1 MRNEMAKITDKIT
14 YWSQLLLLPIYW
26 LSFITPR
33 NKNIWLFGSTFG
45 KRFADNPRYFYLYIN
60 EFEKKSKRPI
70 WISKNKEIIEFL
82 NKNNY
87 EAYYYKSLKGIYYC
101 LIGKVYIFDNY
112 SKDINFWTSGG
123 AVKINL
129 WHGIPLK
136 KIQSDNINDKVRHPK
151 NNLEKLKY
159 FPRRLSD
166 EKPSHYILAASKLT
180 RRIFKSAFRTDRVL
194 TCGYPR
200 NDLLLKDSEIKNI
213 YLDYEEEQLKQ
224 ISSKKGLKIIL
235 YMPTFRES
243 EAAFFDVVNLCVFE
257 EFLEKNNML
266 FCVKMHIKS
275 KLISKFN
282 NIPYNNIFVI
292 NPDSDPYPFINL
304 ADMLVTD
311 YSSIYFDYL
320 FKNRPIIFFDYD
332 KEIYEKESREL
343 YFNYDLI
350 TPGIKAENMDSL
362 MSALLSEDIYEKER
376 TRIRLKIFEKD
387 SKYASQRLYM
397 SINRIL
403 K

>member
-1 MRNEMAKITDKIT
+1 MTKLSDMIA

-26 LSFITPR
+26 FSFITPR

-60 EFEKKSKRPI
+60 QLKKNCIRPI
-70 WISKNKEIIEFL
+70 WISRNKEIIEFL
-82 NKNNY
+82 NKNNF

-123 AVKINL
+123 AAKINL

-136 KIQSDNINDKVRHPK
+136 KIQADNINDKVRHPK

-159 FPRRLSD
+159 FPRRISD
-166 EKPSHYILAASKLT
+166 EKASHYILAASKLT
-180 RRIFKSAFRTDRVL
+180 RRIFKSAFRTNRVL
-194 TCGYPR
+194 ICGYPR

-224 ISSKKGLKIIL
+224 ISDKKGLKIIL

-243 EAAFFDVVNLCVFE
+243 EAAFFDVVNLCIFE

-332 KEIYEKESREL
+332 RKIYEKESREL
-343 YFNYDLI
+343 YFNYDLV
-350 TPGIKAENMDSL
+350 TPGIKAESMDSL
-362 MSALLSEDIYEKER
+362 MNALLSEDSYEKER
-376 TRIRLKIFEKD
+376 TRIRLKIFETD

-397 SINRIL
+397 SIKRIL

>member
-1 MRNEMAKITDKIT
+1 MAKITDIIT

-45 KRFADNPRYFYLYIN
+45 KRFSDNPRYFYLYIN
-60 EFEKKSKRPI
+60 EFKKKSKRPI

-82 NKNNY
+82 NKNKY

-243 EAAFFDVVNLCVFE
+243 ESAFFDVVNLCVFE

-332 KEIYEKESREL
+332 REIYEKESREL
-343 YFNYDLI
+343 YFNYDLV
-350 TPGIKAENMDSL
+350 TPGIKAESMDSL
-362 MSALLSEDIYEKER
+362 MNALLSEDIYEKER
-376 TRIRLKIFEKD
+376 TRIRLKIFETD

-397 SINRIL
+397 SIKRIL

>member
-1 MRNEMAKITDKIT
+1 MAKIADIIT

-60 EFEKKSKRPI
+60 EFKKKSKRPI

-82 NKNNY
+82 NKNKY

-180 RRIFKSAFRTDRVL
+180 RGIFKSAFRTDRVL

-243 EAAFFDVVNLCVFE
+243 ESAFFDVVNLCVFE

-275 KLISKFN
+275 RLISKFN
-282 NIPYNNIFVI
+282 NILYNNIFVI

-332 KEIYEKESREL
+332 REIYEKESREL
-343 YFNYDLI
+343 YFNYDLV
-350 TPGIKAENMDSL
+350 TPGIKAESMDSL
-362 MSALLSEDIYEKER
+362 MNALLSEDIYEKER
-376 TRIRLKIFEKD
+376 TRIRLKIFETD

-397 SINRIL
+397 SIKRIL

>member
-1 MRNEMAKITDKIT
+1 MAKITDIIT

-60 EFEKKSKRPI
+60 EFKKKSKRPI

-82 NKNNY
+82 NKNKY

-243 EAAFFDVVNLCVFE
+243 ESAFFDVVNLCVFE

-282 NIPYNNIFVI
+282 NILYNNIFVI

-332 KEIYEKESREL
+332 REIYEKESREL
-343 YFNYDLI
+343 YFNYDLV
-350 TPGIKAENMDSL
+350 TPGIKAESMDSL
-362 MSALLSEDIYEKER
+362 MNALLSEDIYEKER
-376 TRIRLKIFEKD
+376 TRIRLKIFETD

-397 SINRIL
+397 SIKRIL

>member
-1 MRNEMAKITDKIT
+1 MAKITDIIT

-60 EFEKKSKRPI
+60 EFKKKSKRPI

-82 NKNNY
+82 NKNKY

-243 EAAFFDVVNLCVFE
+243 ESAFFDVVNLCVFE

-332 KEIYEKESREL
+332 REIYEKESREL
-343 YFNYDLI
+343 YFNYDLV
-350 TPGIKAENMDSL
+350 TPGIKAESMDSL
-362 MSALLSEDIYEKER
+362 MNALLSEDIYEKER
-376 TRIRLKIFEKD
+376 TRIRLKIFETD